1 MAKVKVIKMD
11 KSMVMERIQNQ
22 ICPYCGADRID
33 LSYDNVEID
42 GQEAHQT
49 VDCMVCEKHFTEVY
63 VFRGVILS
71 NHPRGDFR
79 IDIDDY
85 KRNDEPQDHGTE

>member
-1 MAKVKVIKMD
+1 MNKT
-11 KSMVMERIQNQ
+11 MVMERILNQ
-22 ICPYCGADRID
+22 MCPYCGAGRED

-42 GQEAHQT
+42 GKEAYQV

-63 VFRGVILS
+63 AFRGVIMTD
-71 NHPRGDFR
+71 HPGNDFR

-85 KRNDEPQDHGTE
+85 KGIE

>member
-1 MAKVKVIKMD
+1 MNKALVIK
-11 KSMVMERIQNQ
+11 RILNQ
-22 ICPYCGADRID
+22 MCLYCGADRED

-42 GQEAHQT
+42 GKEAYQI

-63 VFRGVILS
+63 AFRRVILTD
-71 NHPRGDFR
+71 HPGEGFR

-85 KRNDEPQDHGTE
+85 KGIE